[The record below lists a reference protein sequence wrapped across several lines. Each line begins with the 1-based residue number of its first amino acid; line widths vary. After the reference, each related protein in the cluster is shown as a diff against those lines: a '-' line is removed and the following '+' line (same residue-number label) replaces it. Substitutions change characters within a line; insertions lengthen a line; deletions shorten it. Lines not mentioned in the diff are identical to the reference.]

1 LGASQGHRPALPAA
15 DRGRRGEPAIVIMSV
30 QDFIRTVA
38 PTPDWLDKVWTGA
51 KQRGLDKLI
60 PAEIDA
66 EITLY
71 RHKDDPA
78 SSGIS

>member
-1 LGASQGHRPALPAA
+1 
-15 DRGRRGEPAIVIMSV
+15 MSV